1 MYTAM
6 DASRNCTAPWA
17 ALLTVL
23 FLLAAALQPAPAAAQ
38 PAGQKLP
45 VFEGVGINQQLG
57 DTVRTDLTFR
67 NEAGEAVTLGQYFN
81 SGKPV
86 LLELAYFS
94 CPMLCPLML
103 DGLTGTLQGLAWTPG
118 QEYEVLTV
126 SFDPRDTPETAQQK
140 KDQYVQKLG
149 KAGAAG
155 GWHFL
160 TGAPDAIEALTESVG
175 FDYRWVES
183 KQEFAHPTALVFL
196 SGEGKI
202 TRYIYGM
209 EIPPDDAR
217 KALVEASDGEV
228 GSTLDRIA
236 LYCFQFD
243 PNENSY
249 VADAFNIMR
258 LGGLLTVLVLGG
270 VLFFF
275 WKRERQD
282 LDEAAGGKAER
293 AAPEG

>member
-1 MYTAM
+1 M
-6 DASRNCTAPWA
+6 DASKKSTAPWVAFLA
-17 ALLTVL
+17 ALFL
-23 FLLAAALQPAPAAAQ
+23 FAAAWPASALAQ
-38 PAGQKLP
+38 RAGQKLP

-67 NEAGEAVTLGQYFN
+67 NEAGEAVTLGQYFE
-81 SGKPV
+81 GDKPV

-118 QEYEVLTV
+118 EEYEVLTV
-126 SFDPRDTPETAQQK
+126 SFDPRDTPETARQK
-140 KDQYVQKLG
+140 KNQYVQKLG
-149 KAGAAG
+149 KVGAAD

-160 TGAPDAIEALTESVG
+160 TGSPDAIEALTQSVG
-175 FDYRWVES
+175 FGYRWVES

-243 PNENSY
+243 PDENSY
-249 VADAFNIMR
+249 VADAFNLMR

-275 WKRERQD
+275 WQRERQN
-282 LDEAAGGKAER
+282 LDEAA
-293 AAPEG
+293 PEG